1 MKTLY
6 NSTRDDSNMYTAS
19 QCILK
24 GISDDGGLF
33 VTSDIDRMHFDAEE
47 FIGQS
52 YNAIA
57 KVILSAFF
65 SDFSDEQIDYC
76 IERAYNEKN
85 FETTDIFSMKTID
98 HFSYLELYRGRTIA
112 FKDAALSI
120 LPYLMKCAKD
130 NLGEKSDII
139 ILTATSGD
147 TGKAALEG
155 FRDADGIDVIVF
167 YPHKG
172 VSDLQLMQMMTQE
185 GNNVFSVAVKGNFDD
200 AQTAVKEIFND
211 EDFNRILNKEG
222 KILSSANSINIGRL
236 IPQIVYYYYAY
247 SKLRERGIIQSD
259 ALVNFA
265 VPTGNFGNIL
275 AGYYAYKTGL
285 PVGRLIC
292 CSNDNNVLFDFFEH
306 KVYDRKRDFKKTIS
320 PSMDILI
327 SSNLERLIYEFSDR
341 NSVEVT
347 EYMRKLNVDG
357 EYELKSDHPN
367 FKMFYGGY
375 ATEDEIREAI
385 KDSCDN
391 YGYLIDTHTATGFKV
406 YKDYIRDTSD
416 ETHTVILSTASPFK
430 FSKDVYASIYNDKQ
444 ENEIKYMYELSKK
457 SGVPIP
463 EAVDGIE
470 SRPAKKEII
479 IDKAQMRDAIMNI
492 VKRVDQSV

>member
-1 MKTLY
+1 
-6 NSTRDDSNMYTAS
+6 
-19 QCILK
+19 
-24 GISDDGGLF
+24 
-33 VTSDIDRMHFDAEE
+33 MHFDAEG

-57 KVILSAFF
+57 KVVLSAFF
-65 SDFSDEQIDYC
+65 SDFTVEQIDYC
-76 IERAYNEKN
+76 VDHAYNEQN
-85 FETTDIFSMKTID
+85 FDTTDIFSLKTID
-98 HFSYLELYRGRTIA
+98 NFSYLELYHGRTIA

-120 LPYLMKCAKD
+120 LPHLMKCAKE
-130 NLGEKSDII
+130 NIGEKSDII

-155 FRDADGIDVIVF
+155 FRDAEGIDVIVF
-167 YPHKG
+167 YPHMG

-185 GNNVFSVAVKGNFDD
+185 GNNVFSIAVKGNFDD

-211 EDFNRILNKEG
+211 GEFNRILNEEG

-247 SKLRERGIIQSD
+247 SKLREQGIIQ
-259 ALVNFA
+259 LGEPMNFA

-285 PVGRLIC
+285 PVGKLIC
-292 CSNDNNVLFDFFEH
+292 CSNDNNVLFDFFNR

-341 NSVEVT
+341 DSVEVT
-347 EYMRKLNVDG
+347 EYMRKLYADG
-357 EYELKSDHPN
+357 EYELKSDHPD

-375 ATEDEIREAI
+375 ATEDEIRVAI
-385 KDSCDN
+385 KDSYDN

-406 YKDYIRDTSD
+406 YQDYIKDTSD
-416 ETHTVILSTASPFK
+416 KRHTVILSTASPFK

-444 ENEIKYMYELSKK
+444 EDEIKYMYELSRK
-457 SGVPIP
+457 SSVPIP
-463 EAVDGIE
+463 KAVEGIE
-470 SRPAKKEII
+470 SRPAKEEIV
-479 IDKAQMRDAIMNI
+479 IDKKQMRDTIMNI